1 MLKNYL
7 LNFLPVYALSFFS
20 LTSCEKVFEPDGYEA
35 YFGGEIINPQS
46 KEILFLKDGV
56 VIDTIKLDE
65 NNRFLHKFDSLA
77 PGLYTFQ
84 HAPEYQYI
92 FFDKNDSIMIR
103 LNTNDFD
110 NSLAFCGRGDEKNNF
125 LIDQFLKNEKEKNQL
140 FEILDKDF
148 KTFNSTI
155 ESDYRSRT
163 ADYLK
168 RRAEIGWS
176 EDFDAVAKSGV
187 DLNYYYKKE
196 LYPFVHQ
203 YKTGEEVYKELP
215 NNFYSY
221 RTSLNFNNENLA
233 NFSPFIK
240 YVTSLLNNKSFVKN
254 HYKIDE
260 LSLENS
266 IYKLNLTDSLISN
279 PIIKNIVLNNVAY
292 MYLLEEQNM
301 FNNKKFID
309 RYLELSTDKEQQK
322 EVKSIY
328 DAVQNLKVG
337 NKLPEVE
344 IVDKNSEKVDLQS
357 ITDNKLTVIFFWSS
371 HAESHLEGVHKK
383 AKLYKEK
390 YPNVNFVGININ
402 DASEN
407 WKRALKDYNFGNIK
421 ELRSTNFSDIK
432 HKWVITKLHRTI
444 ILNPDGTIKNAFVN
458 LFDVNFEKD
467 LK

>member
-20 LTSCEKVFEPDGYEA
+20 LTSCEKVFEPDSYEA

-56 VIDTIKLDE
+56 VIDTIKLDN

-92 FFDKNDSIMIR
+92 FFDKNDSLMIR

-148 KTFNSTI
+148 KTFNNTI

-187 DLNYYYKKE
+187 DLNHYYKKE

-203 YKTGEEVYKELP
+203 YKTGKEVYKELP
-215 NNFYSY
+215 KDFYNY
-221 RTSLNFNNENLA
+221 RTTLNFNNENLA

-240 YVTSLLNNKSFVKN
+240 YVTSLLNNKSFVHN
-254 HYKIDE
+254 HFKIDD

-266 IYKLNLTDSLISN
+266 IYKLNVTDSLISN

-337 NKLPEVE
+337 NKLPDVD
-344 IVDKNSEKVDLQS
+344 IVDKKFEKINLQA

-371 HAESHLEGVHKK
+371 HAESHFEGVHKK

-390 YPNVNFVGININ
+390 YPNLNFVGININ
-402 DASEN
+402 DATEN
-407 WKRALKDYNFGNIK
+407 WTKALKSYNLGNVQ
-421 ELRSTNFSDIK
+421 ELKSTNFTDIK
-432 HKWVITKLHRTI
+432 RKWVITKLHRTI
-444 ILNPDGTIKNAFVN
+444 ILNPDGTIKNAFAN